1 MVDVL
6 FSETVTIFLAPA
18 TTISNWRVC
27 LIPVNFSLI
36 LPHSGL
42 TTLLSPQVSGSAP
55 DPAGSRS
62 FGAITS
68 VKNVVT
74 GEDLV
79 TAANAVA
86 EYSIFLCFQKT
97 SSEH

>member
-1 MVDVL
+1 MAYVL

-18 TTISNWRVC
+18 ITISNWRVC
-27 LIPVNFSLI
+27 LIPIDFSLI

-42 TTLLSPQVSGSAP
+42 TTLLLPQVSESAH
-55 DPAGSRS
+55 DPAGSRN
-62 FGAITS
+62 FDAITN

-79 TAANAVA
+79 TAAIVV
-86 EYSIFLCFQKT
+86 T
-97 SSEH
+97 D